1 MTEFSYSTAG
11 LLFPAISLLM
21 LAYTNRFL
29 GIASLARQLADRY
42 QQKQDPRIKAQV
54 VNLKQRILLLRH
66 TQGLGLFS
74 LFLCTTCMLSLLLD
88 QALIAKILFGLALLF
103 MLISLSFSL
112 REIHLSVRAINLD
125 LNRCFENQSE

>member
-42 QQKQDPRIKAQV
+42 QQKQDPLIKAQV

-74 LFLCTTCMLSLLLD
+74 LFLCTTCMLSLLLN
-88 QALIAKILFGLALLF
+88 QVLIAKILFGLALLF
-103 MLISLSFSL
+103 MLVSLSFSL

-125 LNRCFENQSE
+125 LNRCFENLSE